1 MILELAA
8 SILYVTS
15 LIVWK
20 KCINSCNC
28 QMSMSLAGNRLIN
41 RGTIGVGGE
50 GGGGQG
56 IINNLLYRRKFCTI
70 RYNLCSSCAHYLNFW
85 WNLNRLY

>member
-1 MILELAA
+1 MLAIILMINTISVLHV
-8 SILYVTS
+8 IS

-41 RGTIGVGGE
+41 RGTIG
-50 GGGGQG
+50 GGGGG
-56 IINNLLYRRKFCTI
+56 AGNN
-70 RYNLCSSCAHYLNFW
+70 
-85 WNLNRLY
+85 

>member
-1 MILELAA
+1 MINTISVLHV
-8 SILYVTS
+8 IS

-41 RGTIGVGGE
+41 RGTIGVGG
-50 GGGGQG
+50 GGGGG
-56 IINNLLYRRKFCTI
+56 GAGNN
-70 RYNLCSSCAHYLNFW
+70 
-85 WNLNRLY
+85 